1 MSGAVLELSNVSRA
15 FGALKVIDAFSMRVE
30 PGERRLIL
38 GPNGA
43 GKTTLFNV
51 IAGDLLADTGSI
63 RLFGQDV
70 FTMKAAR
77 RAALGLA
84 RTFQI
89 VTLFSDNSMMENV
102 VLALIGRRRLRWN
115 PFINIESRKDLRDRA
130 FAILGSVGLDG
141 LADKNVS
148 SASYGEK
155 RRLEIALA
163 LAQEPKLLLLD
174 EPFAGLSAEERVKI
188 QNLLEAIP
196 STISI
201 VMIEHD
207 MDIALSFAERISLL
221 HQGQLV
227 VEGTRDEVTA
237 HPRTSEIYLG
247 H

>member
-1 MSGAVLELSNVSRA
+1 MSDPVLEVSNVSKTFR
-15 FGALKVIDAFSMRVE
+15 ALKVIDAFSMRVQ

-51 IAGDLLADTGSI
+51 IAGDLRADGGSI
-63 RLFGQDV
+63 RLFGREVSSMQ
-70 FTMKAAR
+70 TAG

-89 VTLFSDNSMMENV
+89 VTLFPHNSLVENV
-102 VLALIGRRRLRWN
+102 VLALIGKRWLRWD
-115 PFINIESRKDLRDRA
+115 PVFSVDARPELRERA
-130 FAILGSVGLDG
+130 LTVLKSVGLDALG
-141 LADKNVS
+141 DKLVS
-148 SASYGEK
+148 STSYGEK
-155 RRLEIALA
+155 RRLEIAVA

-174 EPFAGLSAEERVKI
+174 EPFAGLSAEERLQI
-188 QNLLEAIP
+188 RRMLETIP
-196 STISI
+196 PTIAI

-207 MDIALSFAERISLL
+207 MDIALSFAQRISLL

-237 HPRTSEIYLG
+237 HPRTREIYLG